1 VTVRL
6 TVRSAM
12 WRSQVARIAA
22 SIDGLVPVVKGNGYG
37 FGRARLASVA
47 SEFADVVAVGN
58 VYELDGLP
66 DGLDRVVLTP
76 TLVAPPS
83 TEPLLTVGNTEHI
96 AALRGWQGR
105 VLVKLSSSMR
115 RFGRGVEL
123 IERAD
128 AAGLTVEGVSVHPA
142 LAGSS
147 SRHAAEVA
155 AATDAVPAEFPVWVS
170 HLDPAD
176 YRDLPTTHDFRLRLG
191 TMLWHGDKSAL
202 HLAADV
208 LEVHPVGEGEAA
220 GYRLE
225 PAPCDGH
232 IAIVGAGTAN
242 GVAALSDGRSPF
254 HHERHRIAL
263 VEPPHM
269 HVSMI
274 FVPAGDPVPGV
285 GTWVDVQ
292 RPLHMTTVDEYRWL

>member
-1 VTVRL
+1 
-6 TVRSAM
+6 M
-12 WRSQVARIAA
+12 Q
-22 SIDGLVPVVKGNGYG
+22 GLVPVVKGNGYG

-58 VYELDGLP
+58 VHELDDLP

-76 TLVAPPS
+76 TLVAPRS
-83 TEPLLTVGNTEHI
+83 TEPILTVGNTEHI
-96 AALRGWQGR
+96 EALDGWDGR

-115 RFGRGVEL
+115 RFGRGAEL
-123 IERAD
+123 VERAA

-142 LAGSS
+142 LAGTM
-147 SRHAAEVA
+147 AEHVA
-155 AATDAVPAEFPVWVS
+155 DIVTATADIPTDLPVWVS
-170 HLDPAD
+170 HLDPAT
-176 YRDLPTTHDFRLRLG
+176 YRSLPATHDRRLRLG

-242 GVAALSDGRSPF
+242 GVTALSDGRSPF
-254 HHERHRIAL
+254 HHERRRISL

-274 FVPAGDPVPGV
+274 FVPAGNPVPRV
-285 GTWVDVQ
+285 GSWVDVQ
-292 RPLHMTTVDEYRWL
+292 RPLHMTAVDEYRWL